1 MGQGEKI
8 LTVFSLS
15 KLLRLLDSENK
26 IYDYSLYSLNDG
38 GLSLLLKN
46 YVFFLQILLDERGY

>member
-26 IYDYSLYSLNDG
+26 IYDYSLHSLNDG

>member
-1 MGQGEKI
+1 M
-8 LTVFSLS
+8 FSLS

>member
-15 KLLRLLDSENK
+15 KLLKLLDSENK